1 MDALTVLHRRN
12 FRLRQRALGM
22 VVDAP
27 GPTAFVV
34 DRHPR
39 MCAQW
44 MTRAR
49 RNYRIPG
56 YDPRRDAPVIFTT
69 FGIAARTDQK
79 ATGKFFDL
87 EQRHAVLFVID
98 IALRALE
105 QRILVELAAM
115 QPGNVA

>member
-1 MDALTVLHRRN
+1 MAVPLRFTIEQIIIGFVGERNKRAGHIFDVDALTVLHRRN

-22 VVDAP
+22 VVYAP
-27 GPTAFVV
+27 RPTVFVV

-56 YDPRRDAPVIFTT
+56 YDPRCDAPVIFTA
-69 FGIAARTDQK
+69 FGI
-79 ATGKFFDL
+79 
-87 EQRHAVLFVID
+87 
-98 IALRALE
+98 
-105 QRILVELAAM
+105 
-115 QPGNVA
+115 